1 MKYLIKKP
9 ETFLNTLNDDI
20 SAIIHKSFD
29 NLFPEYVL
37 NQELKGM
44 AMPVDVKEY
53 DDKYCVKVEL
63 PGIDKENI
71 SIDINKSSIKIEA
84 DKSCEDKE
92 ENEDKAHK
100 YHKSEFRYG
109 NYSRTLY
116 FPYEIDTEKSMAE
129 LKKGIL
135 KLTLPKLQADK
146 EGTNKLEI
154 QD

>member
-20 SAIIHKSFD
+20 NAILQKSFD
-29 NLFPEYVL
+29 NMFPEYIFHKEL
-37 NQELKGM
+37 NGM

-53 DDKYCVKVEL
+53 EEKYVLKVEL
-63 PGIDKENI
+63 PGISKEDIN
-71 SIDINKSSIKIEA
+71 IDINKSYVKIDA
-84 DKSCEDKE
+84 NKSFEKE
-92 ENEDKAHK
+92 ENDKHK

-116 FPYEIDTEKSMAE
+116 FPYEIDVEKSSAE

-135 KLTLPKLQADK
+135 ELELPKLHSDDK
-146 EGTNKLEI
+146 ETKKLEI
-154 QD
+154 KD

>member
-20 SAIIHKSFD
+20 NAILQKSFD
-29 NLFPEYVL
+29 NMFPEYIFHKEL
-37 NQELKGM
+37 NGM

-53 DDKYCVKVEL
+53 DEKYVLKVEL
-63 PGIDKENI
+63 PGISKEDIN
-71 SIDINKSSIKIEA
+71 IDINKSYVKIDA
-84 DKSCEDKE
+84 NKSFEKE
-92 ENEDKAHK
+92 ENDKHK

-116 FPYEIDTEKSMAE
+116 FPYEIDVEKSSGE

-135 KLTLPKLQADK
+135 ELELPKLHSDDK
-146 EGTNKLEI
+146 ETKKLEI
-154 QD
+154 KD

>member
-9 ETFLNTLNDDI
+9 DTFLNTLNNDI
-20 SAIIHKSFD
+20 NAILQKSFD
-29 NLFPEYVL
+29 NLFPEYIFH
-37 NQELKGM
+37 QELKGM

-63 PGIDKENI
+63 PGIEKENI
-71 SIDINKSSIKIEA
+71 NIDINKSYVKIDANKDYEKEDD
-84 DKSCEDKE
+84 DKK
-92 ENEDKAHK
+92 HK

-116 FPYEIDTEKSMAE
+116 FPYEVDVESSKAE

-135 KLTLPKLQADK
+135 ILDLPKIHAEK
-146 EGTNKLEI
+146 EETKKLEI
-154 QD
+154 KD

>member
-9 ETFLNTLNDDI
+9 DTFLNTLNEDI
-20 SAIIHKSFD
+20 NSILQKSFD
-29 NLFPEYVL
+29 NLFPEYIFH
-37 NQELKGM
+37 QELKGM

-63 PGIDKENI
+63 PGIEKENI
-71 SIDINKSSIKIEA
+71 NIDINKSSAKIEA
-84 DKSCEDKE
+84 KKEMHEEEEDK
-92 ENEDKAHK
+92 KHK

-116 FPYEIDTEKSMAE
+116 FPYEINVEKATAD

-135 KLTLPKLQADK
+135 ELNLPKQQVENKDSK
-146 EGTNKLEI
+146 KLEI
-154 QD
+154 KD

>member
-9 ETFLNTLNDDI
+9 DTFLNTLNEDI
-20 SAIIHKSFD
+20 NAILQRSFD
-29 NLFPEYVL
+29 NLFPEYIFH
-37 NQELKGM
+37 QELNGM

-53 DDKYCVKVEL
+53 DDYYCVKVEL

-71 SIDINKSSIKIEA
+71 NVDINKSYVKIEA
-84 DKSCEDKE
+84 KKETEEEEKS
-92 ENEDKAHK
+92 HK

-116 FPYEIDTEKSMAE
+116 FPYEIDTEKATAD

-135 KLTLPKLQADK
+135 DIHLPKLEKEDK
-146 EGTNKLEI
+146 KTTKLEI
-154 QD
+154 KD

>member
-9 ETFLNTLNDDI
+9 DTFLNTLNEDI
-20 SAIIHKSFD
+20 NAILQKSFD
-29 NLFPEYVL
+29 NLFPEYIFH
-37 NQELKGM
+37 QELKGM

-53 DDKYCVKVEL
+53 DNKYCVKVEL

-71 SIDINKSSIKIEA
+71 NVDINKSYIKIEA
-84 DKSCEDKE
+84 NKEIEKQEEDKT
-92 ENEDKAHK
+92 HK

-116 FPYEIDTEKSMAE
+116 FPYEIDIEKSTAD

-135 KLTLPKLQADK
+135 EINLPKLYEENK
-146 EGTNKLEI
+146 ETKKLEI
-154 QD
+154 ND